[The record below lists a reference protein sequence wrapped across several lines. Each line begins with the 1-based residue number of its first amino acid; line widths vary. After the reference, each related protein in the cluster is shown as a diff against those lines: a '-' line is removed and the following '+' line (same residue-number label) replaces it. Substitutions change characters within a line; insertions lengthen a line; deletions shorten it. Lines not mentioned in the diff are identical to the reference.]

1 MRLQLRTTE
10 KASSMGQYFFW
21 VNPASHEWID
31 CDPFDSYGFLA
42 SLSDRCGNRYT
53 DAACTLME
61 GRWRGDPVVYLGD
74 YCDLRA
80 DDPRAAMLGALFGE
94 YPYDAVMDG
103 FEDVSGLFACAE
115 GLRHDAY
122 LGDEPRSVPYDG
134 PFDLEVAHR
143 RYVMEDGRREF
154 VDRELAP
161 VHAIYDCGGYSWDRW
176 DPVPWLLRPSDLDDP
191 WEGRWV
197 AGRVRVSDEPPTP
210 GYRDVSA
217 DAYLSYG
224 WSLSAVCAPDED
236 IRAALASLEFAAG
249 LAERG
254 IRAVRG
260 GDVELHGAVELL
272 GGILT
277 EAR

>member
-10 KASSMGQYFFW
+10 GTSPVGQYFRW
-21 VNPASHEWID
+21 ANPVRREWID
-31 CDPFDSYGFLA
+31 CGPFDRYGFLA

-53 DAACTLME
+53 DAVCTLME
-61 GRWRGDPVVYLGD
+61 GRWRGDPVVYLGNC
-74 YCDLRA
+74 CDLRA
-80 DDPRAAMLGALFGE
+80 DDPRAAMLEALFGE
-94 YPYDAVMDG
+94 CPYDTVMDG
-103 FEDVSGLFACAE
+103 FEDVSGLFACAR
-115 GLRHDAY
+115 GLSHHVYFD
-122 LGDEPRSVPYDG
+122 DESRSVPYEG

-154 VDRELAP
+154 VNRELAP
-161 VHAIYDCGGYSWDRW
+161 VYAIYDCSGYSWDRW
-176 DPVPWLLRPSDLDDP
+176 DPVPWLLYPSDLDDP

-197 AGRVRVSDEPPTP
+197 AGRVRVSDEPPAP

-224 WSLSAVCAPDED
+224 RSLSAVCAPGED